1 MTEIG
6 LRRAADGDPTATA
19 RRMFERVLT
28 GWAMDV
34 LSLRRRG
41 LDRPGYRLGCGMP
54 PAATIGDEAAC
65 VTETGQWSD

>member
-1 MTEIG
+1 MTESG
-6 LRRAADGDPTATA
+6 LRRAVDTDPCAAA

-41 LDRPGYRLGCGMP
+41 LDRPGYRLARGTP
-54 PAATIGDEAAC
+54 PATPVEDEPAC
-65 VTETGQWSD
+65 VAETGRWSD